1 MSRTNGAGLGPVQ
14 RHPRTLWDDGR
25 EPGREVVALGVAVA
39 LTAVALDLLL
49 VGHVSILFDL
59 CFVALCVAVALRVR
73 PSDFFTVGVLPP
85 LIMLGVFTL
94 VGLTRPAMIAHRGD
108 GVVQAV
114 LSGLSHHSL
123 ALLVGYGLCLAC
135 LAVRATR
142 SSAADVRATG

>member
-1 MSRTNGAGLGPVQ
+1 MSRSNGAELGPVP
-14 RHPRTLWDDGR
+14 RHPRTLWDEGR

-39 LTAVALDLLL
+39 LTGVALDLLL
-49 VGHVSILFDL
+49 SGRISILFDL

-85 LIMLGVFTL
+85 LVMAGVFTL
-94 VGLTRPAMIAHRGD
+94 IGLTRPAMIASRGD

-123 ALLVGYGLCLAC
+123 ALLVGYALCLAC
-135 LAVRATR
+135 LAVRHRVQQA
-142 SSAADVRATG
+142 

>member
-1 MSRTNGAGLGPVQ
+1 MSRTNGAELGAVPG
-14 RHPRTLWDDGR
+14 HPGTLWDHGR
-25 EPGREVVALGVAVA
+25 EPGREVVALAVAVA
-39 LTAVALDLLL
+39 LSAVAVDLLL

-85 LIMLGVFTL
+85 LVMLGVFTL
-94 VGLTRPAMIAHRGD
+94 VGLTRPAMIAHPGD

-123 ALLVGYGLCLAC
+123 ALLVGYALCLAC
-135 LAVRATR
+135 LGVRH
-142 SSAADVRATG
+142 RAQQS